1 MQAIKPVVFKL
12 NNEQY
17 GVDIKKVHAIE
28 NIQSITRI
36 PNASSCIKGILNLR
50 GEIIPVYDIRKRFG
64 LESLLDSK
72 MAKLIVIKTKDMDLA
87 LEVDAV
93 DEIEDI
99 EEKDIHEVP
108 SIVKG
113 ADTGYID
120 KIANVNGQ
128 LIVILNLDELLT
140 DREYEEAIKI
150 IEN

>member
-1 MQAIKPVVFKL
+1 MQAMKPVVFKL
-12 NNEQY
+12 NNEEY
-17 GVDIKKVHAIE
+17 GIDINKVHAIE

-36 PNASSCIKGILNLR
+36 PNASSCVKGVLNLR

-64 LESLLDSK
+64 LEPLQDQK
-72 MAKLIVIKTKDMDLA
+72 TAKLIVIKTKDVNLA

-99 EEKDIHEVP
+99 EEQNIHEVP

>member
-50 GEIIPVYDIRKRFG
+50 GDIIPVYDIRKRFG
-64 LESLLDSK
+64 LEPLLDSK